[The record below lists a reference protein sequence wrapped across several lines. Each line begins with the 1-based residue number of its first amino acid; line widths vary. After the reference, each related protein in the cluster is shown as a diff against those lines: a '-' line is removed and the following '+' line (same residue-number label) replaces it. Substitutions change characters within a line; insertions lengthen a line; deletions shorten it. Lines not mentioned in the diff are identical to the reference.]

1 MYHFTVDVA
10 LAMAEG
16 LEEER
21 GGEQE
26 EGEQHLGR
34 GQGLRLH
41 PDLGPERR
49 RSCRCHPIIINEEC

>member
-1 MYHFTVDVA
+1 MWSVADFCILNSVYHFTVDVA
-10 LAMAEG
+10 PAAAQG

-34 GQGLRLH
+34 GH
-41 PDLGPERR
+41 D
-49 RSCRCHPIIINEEC
+49 ECY

>member
-1 MYHFTVDVA
+1 MQDEA
-10 LAMAEG
+10 QG

-34 GQGLRLH
+34 GQGRPLH
-41 PDLGPERR
+41 PDLGPVRR
-49 RSCRCHPIIINEEC
+49 RSFRCHPIIINDEC

>member
-10 LAMAEG
+10 LAVAEG

-34 GQGLRLH
+34 GQGRCLH
-41 PDLGPERR
+41 PDLGPVWPLAPQFQV
-49 RSCRCHPIIINEEC
+49 SSYHH